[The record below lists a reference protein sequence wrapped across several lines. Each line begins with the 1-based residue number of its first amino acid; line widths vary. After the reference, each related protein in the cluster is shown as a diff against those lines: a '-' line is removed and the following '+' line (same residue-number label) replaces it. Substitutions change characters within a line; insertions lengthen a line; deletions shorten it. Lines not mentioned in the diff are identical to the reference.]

1 MRVSWPT
8 VHFQWLWQ
16 PAGHNLRR
24 YFLYDKLICMLYV
37 SERQVC
43 LLSLLLPLHNDRL
56 IRSVGITLQS
66 EVWTSAFNI
75 RESVKFKILESKL
88 LSEVSTLLHLLS
100 TFGDHIRTRNPLL
113 SNLFTIEWWFAN
125 YWCLSMK
132 CLAIPLFQYLLT
144 C

>member
-37 SERQVC
+37 TERQVC
-43 LLSLLLPLHNDRL
+43 LSHYFSLFLPLHIDRL

-66 EVWTSAFNI
+66 EVWTSAFNN

-100 TFGDHIRTRNPLL
+100 TFGDHIRTRNP
-113 SNLFTIEWWFAN
+113 I
-125 YWCLSMK
+125 
-132 CLAIPLFQYLLT
+132 YLI
-144 C
+144 CSP